1 MLKKILFFAYLVLI
15 TALSLWPSDGL
26 PDVTLVPFADKL
38 IHAGMYA
45 GFTFL
50 MLWAW
55 PEEFSGAKQI
65 LPLLLVIAW
74 GFLMEVLQQYSYFG
88 RSFDITD
95 ELANSLGFLPGW
107 IGWRWFGRRHA

>member
-26 PDVTLVPFADKL
+26 PDIKLFPYADKL

-55 PEEFSGAKQI
+55 PRELSGAKQF
-65 LPLLLVIAW
+65 LPLLIVIAW
-74 GFLMEVLQQYSYFG
+74 GFFMEVLQQYSHLG
-88 RSFDITD
+88 RSFDLTD

-107 IGWRWFGRRHA
+107 ICWRWFGRRYE